1 MFFYTEV
8 FGKPMK
14 MRRLLALL
22 ALCLV
27 TASAIQITPGMAA
40 SYVQLTT
47 GQGDDD
53 DSDLTRR
60 PLDTEPV
67 MHNPWPAL
75 ALIMMPLL
83 YLVVLL

>member
-14 MRRLLALL
+14 MRRILALL

-27 TASAIQITPGMAA
+27 TATAIQITPGMAA

-53 DSDLTRR
+53 SDLTRR

-67 MHNPWPAL
+67 MYNPWPAL